1 MRASTSTGASPLSV
15 RVVIEAILHQGP
27 ISRAR
32 LAQVTGLSK
41 QTTSEAVRLLEAAGW
56 VGVRGRTQGKLGRS
70 AIDYELRADAAFVLG
85 VDLGGAKIR
94 AALADLSGAPVA
106 ETIAPTDRRGG
117 AHVVAQI
124 GALRSELIGKARVET
139 ARLRFAVVGTPG
151 IVEPA
156 TGAVQLAPNIAGL
169 ESIDV
174 VGLVRDKLAC
184 EIVVE
189 NDVNLAVLGEP
200 WQGHGQGP
208 RNLAFHRARHRRRH
222 GPRHGRPAG
231 RAARGAAGEIAYLPF
246 GADPFAPEAAT
257 PAPSSGRSARRDLAR
272 YEAAGG
278 AKGLAVPAIFERLAA
293 QDAAAVAAID
303 ETARLLALAAASVCA
318 IVDPEQ
324 IVLGGSIGA
333 RPELVERVEAALPQ
347 LHGAASAAGASA
359 LRERAASSARSRPV
373 FPVCTIHCSALPT
386 CPASSICRRLRP
398 APPREGRLMRAADLI
413 KPLGAVA
420 RRGRRRSICS
430 SAPSPRRA

>member
-1 MRASTSTGASPLSV
+1 MRASTSGASPLSV

-70 AIDYELRADAAFVLG
+70 AIDYELQADAAFVLG

-106 ETIAPTDRRGG
+106 ETIAATDRRGG
-117 AHVVAQI
+117 VHVIEQI
-124 GALRSELIGKARVET
+124 GALRAELIGRARIDP

-151 IVEPA
+151 IVEAA

-169 ESIDV
+169 EAIDV
-174 VGLVRDKLAC
+174 VDLLRENLAC

-189 NDVNLAVLGEP
+189 NDINLAALGEQ
-200 WQGHGQGP
+200 WHGHGQGP
-208 RNLAFHRARHRRRH
+208 RNLAFIAL
-222 GPRHGRPAG
+222 GTGLGMGLVMDGRLIRG
-231 RAARGAAGEIAYLPF
+231 MRGAAGEIGYLPL
-246 GADPFAPEAAT
+246 GADPFARESRHTGALERAIG
-257 PAPSSGRSARRDLAR
+257 AHGIVAR

-278 AKGLAVPAIFERLAA
+278 PKGLAVPAIFERLAA
-293 QDAAAVAAID
+293 GDGAAIAAID

-324 IVLGGSIGA
+324 IVFGGSIGA
-333 RPELVERVEAALPQ
+333 RPELIARVTSLIAQCMARPTPLAP
-347 LHGAASAAGASA
+347 SA
-359 LRERAASSARSRPV
+359 LQERATIVGALATGLSRLHNQLFGV
-373 FPVCTIHCSALPT
+373 TDLPGELDLPPP
-386 CPASSICRRLRP
+386 PADAVS
-398 APPREGRLMRAADLI
+398 GRAA
-413 KPLGAVA
+413 
-420 RRGRRRSICS
+420 
-430 SAPSPRRA
+430 